1 MTMTNPISLGHPV
14 LSRRNVVIDGV
25 AASLTAAAF
34 GAAPATPAYARDSNE
49 GAHAPIGSPATAAF
63 EARCCPTYRIGVV
76 ADEPEWRALPKGSA
90 MAVSAPTAIAT
101 RWHAVTER
109 TREFGAET
117 ADDCH
122 IVKIV
127 LRSMNIRLSVAGR
140 TVLDGLATPGMF
152 HVTEPAVP
160 VRCLF
165 RGPYDVLHLHVPNS
179 LIGERARALP
189 GRQMASL
196 CSEANPA
203 KDPMVERLGPALLG
217 ADQVGGSLGQLYAD
231 CIAIVMRLLALA
243 CQALPFE
250 RPKVPELVRW
260 RLKRAIDYVEAHLAE
275 PVRLPMLPRQPDS
288 PACISRRSS
297 GPPLAFGLTNTCSA
311 AGLSTLK
318 KCSSKP
324 TCRWRKSRYRSA
336 SRRNRASRA
345 SSRASRGQPPG
356 AWRRPHGGEAIPT
369 RTTGNTV
376 GRRVIVGERSGQLIS
391 RTPLGGR
398 K

>member
-1 MTMTNPISLGHPV
+1 VTMTNPSSLGHPV

-25 AASLTAAAF
+25 AASLT
-34 GAAPATPAYARDSNE
+34 GAARATPAYARDSNE
-49 GAHAPIGSPATAAF
+49 RAHAPIGSPATAAF
-63 EARCCPTYRIGVV
+63 EARCCPTYRVGVV

-101 RWHAVTER
+101 RWHAATER
-109 TREFGAET
+109 TPEFGAET

-152 HVTEPAVP
+152 HVTEPAVS

-165 RGPYDVLHLHVPNS
+165 RGPYEVLHLHVPNS
-179 LIGERARALP
+179 LIGECARDLP

-203 KDPMVERLGPALLG
+203 KDPMVERLGRALLG
-217 ADQVGGSLGQLYAD
+217 ADQIGGSLGQLYAD

-275 PVRLPMLPRQPDS
+275 PVRLADVAS
-288 PACISRRSS
+288 AT
-297 GPPLAFGLTNTCSA
+297 GLTRMHFA
-311 AGLSTLK
+311 AQFRAATGRRPHEYLLRRRVEHAQEMLVETDMSMAEVALSVGFRTQ
-318 KCSSKP
+318 SHFTSVF
-324 TCRWRKSRYRSA
+324 TRFS
-336 SRRNRASRA
+336 
-345 SSRASRGQPPG
+345 GQPPG
-356 AWRRPHGGEAIPT
+356 AWRPPRGGEAIPT

-376 GRRVIVGERSGQLIS
+376 GRRVIVGERSGELIS